1 MRSVAC
7 AIGCGVVSCWALFLS
22 YDAVA
27 KEQSYL
33 LNCRLMDHSE
43 QFYKRYCAGDRTAGK
58 IVCQGNYCLIVVM
71 NYGSRFG
78 GTSEFSLAI
87 GDGPASRESQQAV
100 SASPATTP
108 GPVTPGTQRPTPV
121 PVQE

>member
-1 MRSVAC
+1 
-7 AIGCGVVSCWALFLS
+7 
-22 YDAVA
+22 
-27 KEQSYL
+27 
-33 LNCRLMDHSE
+33 MDHSE
-43 QFYKRYCAGDRTAGK
+43 QLYKRYCAGERTTGK
-58 IVCQGNYCLIVVM
+58 IVCQGNYCLLVVT

-108 GPVTPGTQRPTPV
+108 GSVTPGTQRPTPG